1 MDDLF
6 ANLLVSLLLTAV
18 AYMAFP
24 LLRLAINHGKF
35 EKKRAKKIALWN
47 SIVVGTFFCIV
58 TIGTSDGGTTWNAAP
73 AVLYYFINRALL
85 TDKDAS
91 EYSVPLT
98 QSAVPIVNKTTAT
111 APAPV
116 SVQSHSST
124 NGKPVMPANNDVHGN
139 EFRGSKQ
146 ETNQVINSTSVPAA
160 KPILFCRKCGNKRM
174 EDSTFCNKCGT
185 KIFTEGSKE

>member
-1 MDDLF
+1 MEDLF

-24 LLRLAINHGKF
+24 LIRLAINHGKF

-85 TDKDAS
+85 TDKDAP
-91 EYSVPLT
+91 EYSEPLT
-98 QSAVPIVNKTTAT
+98 QSVAPVVNKTTAT
-111 APAPV
+111 APVTVA
-116 SVQSHSST
+116 VQSHSST
-124 NGKPVMPANNDVHGN
+124 NDKPITPAKNDVYGN
-139 EFRGSKQ
+139 EFRGSKH
-146 ETNQVINSTSVPAA
+146 ETTRVTNSTPALAA
-160 KPILFCRKCGNKRM
+160 KPILFCRKCGNKLM
-174 EDSTFCNKCGT
+174 ENSVFCNKCGT
-185 KIFTEGSKE
+185 KILTEGCKE